1 MYNETYK
8 SKIFIQTEL
17 FQSQWEKLLLSD
29 QDLRELEFEIGNNS
43 ENHNIVEG
51 TGGIKKFRFSPSSL
65 KRSKSDAYRIYYLPA
80 GKSDS
85 QYIFLMTV
93 YDKKEI
99 DNLTK
104 SQRNKLKKVVEILK
118 ESLKKK

>member
-17 FQSQWEKLLLSD
+17 FQSQWEKLLFTD
-29 QDLRELEFEIGNNS
+29 HDLRELEFEIGNNS
-43 ENHNIVEG
+43 ENHTIIEG
-51 TGGIKKFRFSPSSL
+51 TGGIKKFRFSPSSK
-65 KRSKSDAYRIYYLPA
+65 KRSKSNAYRIYYLPA

-93 YDKKEI
+93 YDKKESI
-99 DNLTK
+99 
-104 SQRNKLKKVVEILK
+104 I
-118 ESLKKK
+118 